1 MTNITADYVNPLV
14 MTDQGFLNDPYPEL
28 ARLRTG
34 APIWWCDENKYWIV
48 SSYADVQAVLK
59 DNNFEKQI
67 QTWKHAPSTI
77 LANFIPSIKFLRQTT
92 SRWML
97 NLNKPDHTRVRGLVS
112 KAFSSTTVEQLR
124 PQIEGLAAQFA
135 EQLES
140 AQQPFDLIEKFSLP
154 FPLAVI
160 GLILGIP
167 LSDAEKLKAW
177 SNQVVGLIGGQRD
190 PKRLMAAGKAM
201 REFSQY
207 LEPHIEERRLSPKE
221 DLLSVL
227 VQARENN
234 SSLSL
239 EELISSSILL
249 LIAGF
254 ETTANLIANTI
265 VCLDKFP
272 EQAALL
278 KQDFSRTEAAV
289 REVLR
294 FEGPVQSAPRLAGK
308 DMTLGG
314 HDIKQGDL
322 LWVLLGSANRDAEQ
336 FDEPDK
342 FDILRD
348 AGRNLAFGDGI
359 HRCIGAG
366 LAELEAVI
374 AIKMLYERFPDL
386 RIAGTVDFRAPFGL
400 RGPKT
405 LPVRVG

>member
-1 MTNITADYVNPLV
+1 
-14 MTDQGFLNDPYPEL
+14 
-28 ARLRTG
+28 
-34 APIWWCDENKYWIV
+34 
-48 SSYADVQAVLK
+48 
-59 DNNFEKQI
+59 
-67 QTWKHAPSTI
+67 
-77 LANFIPSIKFLRQTT
+77 
-92 SRWML
+92 
-97 NLNKPDHTRVRGLVS
+97 
-112 KAFSSTTVEQLR
+112 
-124 PQIEGLAAQFA
+124 
-135 EQLES
+135 
-140 AQQPFDLIEKFSLP
+140 
-154 FPLAVI
+154 
-160 GLILGIP
+160 
-167 LSDAEKLKAW
+167 
-177 SNQVVGLIGGQRD
+177 
-190 PKRLMAAGKAM
+190 M